1 MPRSTAAD
9 TLKITLRPLRSCCEL
24 QVRPTEETIMPTF
37 DGGHYFLTVLV
48 PIRTAPEKDDAAATS
63 PVHAL
68 RKRLG
73 VLPSAAGG
81 PGVGNSPSPFARSA
95 RTHFARFVIVDD
107 VAYNGRDGRNVA
119 LVTLAGQDLT
129 AAQPQDHLTCPFLL
143 FSAEFDAHTG
153 AGKERDSYLVEL
165 WNVMER
171 DLRQIF
177 RFCVGFDSRAT
188 DAASF
193 AAYIAACQIE
203 TTMSFN
209 DYYAEPPALPSWRTT
224 AFRVGVFVS
233 AGALAVGVAVTLV
246 LLLAQLFAPSLQSGL
261 RFAVELT
268 LAGMAALVVILAA
281 AYVSLSMAG
290 ARPFP
295 AAPDSNLPTVLKALH
310 LQREFTRLAIDNQ
323 LHAAGNDE
331 ASARALYDNFAT
343 FIAANRPGD
352 LDGPTQAPGVIGI

>member
-1 MPRSTAAD
+1 
-9 TLKITLRPLRSCCEL
+9 
-24 QVRPTEETIMPTF
+24 MPTF

-48 PIRTAPEKDDAAATS
+48 PIRTAPVEDDDAATS

-68 RKRLG
+68 RKRLSI
-73 VLPSAAGG
+73 LPSAVET
-81 PGVGNSPSPFARSA
+81 PGVGGGASPFTRSA

-129 AAQPQDHLTCPFLL
+129 APQSQDHLTCPFLL
-143 FSAEFDAHTG
+143 FCADFDAQTG
-153 AGKERDSYLVEL
+153 ADEERDSYLADL
-165 WNVMER
+165 WSVMEA
-171 DLRQIF
+171 DLRRIF
-177 RFCVGFDSRAT
+177 SFCVGFDSKVK

-209 DYYAEPPALPSWRTT
+209 DYYADPPALPAWRTT
-224 AFRVGVFVS
+224 AFRVGVFAS
-233 AGALAVGVAVTLV
+233 AGALAVGVAMTVV
-246 LLLAQLFAPSLQSGL
+246 LLFAQLFAPSWQSGL

-268 LAGMAALVVILAA
+268 LGGIAALAVILSA

-295 AAPDSNLPTVLKALH
+295 AALDSNLPSVLKALH
-310 LQREFTRLAIDNQ
+310 LQRMFTRFAIDNQ
-323 LHAAGNDE
+323 MHAAGNDE
-331 ASARALYDNFAT
+331 ASARALYDNFAA
-343 FIAANRPGD
+343 FVAANRPGD
-352 LDGPTQAPGVIGI
+352 LGNPTQAPGVIGI

>member
-1 MPRSTAAD
+1 
-9 TLKITLRPLRSCCEL
+9 
-24 QVRPTEETIMPTF
+24 MPTF

-48 PIRTAPEKDDAAATS
+48 PIRTVPVKDDDAATS

-73 VLPSAAGG
+73 VLPSAVGT
-81 PGVGNSPSPFARSA
+81 PGVGGAPSPFARSA

-107 VAYNGRDGRNVA
+107 VAYNGRDGRNVV

-129 AAQPQDHLTCPFLL
+129 AAQPQDHLGCPFLL
-143 FSAEFDAHTG
+143 FCVDFDARTG
-153 AGKERDSYLVEL
+153 ADNERDSYLVEL
-165 WNVMER
+165 WNVMEA

-177 RFCVGFDSRAT
+177 RFCVGFDSKVK

-224 AFRVGVFVS
+224 AFRWGVFVS
-233 AGALAVGVAVTLV
+233 TAALALGVIVTLV
-246 LLLAQLFAPSLQSGL
+246 LLLAQLFAPSFQSGL

-268 LAGMAALVVILAA
+268 LAGMAALAVILAA
-281 AYVSLSMAG
+281 AYVSLSIAG

-310 LQREFTRLAIDNQ
+310 LQRVFTRFAIDNQ
-323 LHAAGNDE
+323 MHAAGNDE
-331 ASARALYDNFAT
+331 VSARALYDSFAA

-352 LDGPTQAPGVIGI
+352 VGGPTQPPGVIGI

>member
-1 MPRSTAAD
+1 
-9 TLKITLRPLRSCCEL
+9 
-24 QVRPTEETIMPTF
+24 MPTF

-48 PIRTAPEKDDAAATS
+48 PIRTAPVKDDAAATS

-68 RKRLG
+68 RKRLSM
-73 VLPSAAGG
+73 LPPAAAAPGAGG
-81 PGVGNSPSPFARSA
+81 SASPFARSA
-95 RTHFARFVIVDD
+95 RTHFARFVIIDD

-119 LVTLAGQDLT
+119 LVTLAGEDLT

-143 FSAEFDAHTG
+143 LSVDFDARTG
-153 AGKERDSYLVEL
+153 ADKERDSYLVEL
-165 WNVMER
+165 WNVMEA

-177 RFCVGFDSRAT
+177 RFCEGFDSNVK

-209 DYYAEPPALPSWRTT
+209 DYYAQPPVLPAWRTT
-224 AFRVGVFVS
+224 AFRLGVFVS
-233 AGALAVGVAVTLV
+233 AGALAVGIAVTLV

-268 LAGMAALVVILAA
+268 LAGLAALVVVLAA

-295 AAPDSNLPTVLKALH
+295 TAPDSNLPTVLKALH
-310 LQREFTRLAIDNQ
+310 LQRVFTRFAIDNQ
-323 LHAAGNDE
+323 MHAAGNDE
-331 ASARALYDNFAT
+331 ASARELYDNFAA
-343 FIAANRPGD
+343 FVAANKSGD
-352 LDGPTQAPGVIGI
+352 LGGPTQAPGVVGV

>member
-1 MPRSTAAD
+1 
-9 TLKITLRPLRSCCEL
+9 
-24 QVRPTEETIMPTF
+24 MPTF

-48 PIRTAPEKDDAAATS
+48 PIRTAPVKDDDAATS

-68 RKRLG
+68 RKRLSD
-73 VLPSAAGG
+73 LPSAAGT
-81 PGVGNSPSPFARSA
+81 PGVGGGPSPFARSA

-119 LVTLAGQDLT
+119 LVTLAGEDLT

-143 FSAEFDAHTG
+143 FCADFDARSG
-153 AGKERDSYLVEL
+153 ADKERNSYLAEL

-177 RFCVGFDSRAT
+177 QFCVGFNSKVK

-193 AAYIAACQIE
+193 ATYIAACQIE

-224 AFRVGVFVS
+224 AFRVGVFAS
-233 AGALAVGVAVTLV
+233 AGALAVGVALTLV
-246 LLLAQLFAPSLQSGL
+246 LLLAQLFAPSWQSGL

-268 LAGMAALVVILAA
+268 LLGIAALAVILAA
-281 AYVSLSMAG
+281 AYVSLSMMG

-295 AAPDSNLPTVLKALH
+295 AADNSNLPTVLKALH
-310 LQREFTRLAIDNQ
+310 LQRAFTRFAIDNQ
-323 LHAAGNDE
+323 MQAAGNDE
-331 ASARALYDNFAT
+331 ASARALYDNFAA
-343 FIAANRPGD
+343 FIAANKPGD
-352 LDGPTQAPGVIGI
+352 LGAPTQPPGVIEI